1 MYIHIPKCGG
11 GSIEQF
17 FKKNN
22 FHLYLWSTRDFK
34 FPECPEQYKNRCSPQ
49 HMHASLL
56 EEILNM
62 NSFDYIFTVVRNP
75 VDRIISEYK
84 WSIRHDSAQYGFDR
98 WYEEA
103 RKNFHSNNFYFD
115 NHMRPMN
122 EFITKECEVF
132 RFEDKCFDKLPALI
146 DQKLKLKGIT
156 YAWKTNE
163 ILNQKKDL
171 KARRLKKYAE
181 LKERYENSLPSKN
194 TLCKIIDDYKTD
206 MV

>member
-1 MYIHIPKCGG
+1 
-11 GSIEQF
+11 
-17 FKKNN
+17 
-22 FHLYLWSTRDFK
+22 
-34 FPECPEQYKNRCSPQ
+34 
-49 HMHASLL
+49 MHASLL

-84 WSIRHDSAQYGFDR
+84 WRIRHDSAQYGFDR

-206 MV
+206 MVSFGYSLDIKDYANLTRSD